1 MSYWWLHP
9 DAEAEL
15 GDAAVYYSEHA
26 SVTVAEAFLAEFER
40 VRDLLIEN
48 QHRGPHGEFG
58 LRVYHLDRF
67 PYTVY
72 APDESSGPQI
82 FAAAHQHRASGYWAA
97 RIGD

>member
-1 MSYWWLHP
+1 MSYWLHP

-15 GDAAVYYSEHA
+15 GDAAVYYADQA

-67 PYTVY
+67 PYTVVY
-72 APDESSGPQI
+72 APDELRGPQI
-82 FAAAHQHRASGYWAA
+82 LAVAHQHRAPGYWAG
-97 RIGD
+97 RIDE